1 MLIVLF
7 IIGMIQLYEQLVVPA
22 PKDVTS
28 VCGSNGNWGYAQ
40 INAVILTPG
49 QKYNIQLE
57 NPGYVTLSLGYYT
70 MAVSSY
76 GYSFSTNFNLT
87 GFNLNDYNN
96 YIGNTNITEYYMDTA
111 GFYGVSTAYAYGDNF
126 TLDLTDLNPQYAV
139 ILGLLKFDYITQ
151 FNTYSQI
158 KNGNQN
164 TYYLYGLSSALENV
178 FLPNGVPSLQINT
191 NTFLGIPVNINAQIN
206 VTSNTMGYRLNYNFL
221 INDETVSNTAF
232 IYPSDQSDI
241 TAVAQNPNILIQ
253 QNGSYNSNTDSLML
267 FEAPQNVTYYSIVQ
281 FGNGQTS
288 IVEAIG
294 SNPSSG
300 IPNTNAINDANI
312 GIPVPGIGGNVVE
325 LKSIYNNNG
334 FNDVWVI
341 SGTSN
346 ICQSNSTTFYVLP
359 PYFNPLN
366 ITLGQY
372 YIQLNSTNPSIIYQ
386 YIVQPPV
393 VQINTTSTSLTSS
406 QTSITSS
413 APKSTPTSPTT
424 SPIPIIA
431 LVLALVF
438 IGLGIYI
445 LIR

>member
-1 MLIVLF
+1 MTVVLF
-7 IIGMIQLYEQLVVPA
+7 IISMIQLYEQLVVPA
-22 PKDVTS
+22 PTNVTS
-28 VCGSNGNWGYAQ
+28 VCGSNANWGYAQ
-40 INAVILTPG
+40 INTVILTPG
-49 QKYNIQLE
+49 QKYNIQLKD
-57 NPGYVTLSLGYYT
+57 PGYITLSLGYYAMT
-70 MAVSSY
+70 VSSY
-76 GYSFSTNFNLT
+76 GYSFVANFNLT

-96 YIGNTNITEYYMDTA
+96 YIGNTNISGYYMDAA
-111 GFYGVSTAYAYGDNF
+111 GFYGVSTAYAYGDSF

-139 ILGLLKFDYITQ
+139 ILGLLKFDYISQ

-191 NTFLGIPVNINAQIN
+191 NTFLGIPVDINAQIN
-206 VTSNTMGYRLNYNFL
+206 VTSNAMGYRLNYNFL

-232 IYPSDQSDI
+232 NYPSDQSNV
-241 TAVAQNPNILIQ
+241 TAVAQNPNVLIQ
-253 QNGSYNSNTDSLML
+253 QNGSYNTNVNTLVL
-267 FEAPQNVTYYSIVQ
+267 FEPPQNVAYYSIVQ
-281 FGNGQTS
+281 YGNGQTG

-300 IPNTNAINDANI
+300 IPNTNAINDSNI
-312 GIPVPGIGGNVVE
+312 GIPVPGIGGNAIE

-341 SGTSN
+341 SGTLN
-346 ICQSNSTTFYVLP
+346 ICQPNSTTFYILP

-372 YIQLNSTNPSIIYQ
+372 YVQLNSTNPDIIYQ
-386 YIVQPPV
+386 YIVQPPI
-393 VQINTTSTSLTSS
+393 VQINTTSTNLTSS
-406 QTSITSS
+406 QSNTISS
-413 APKSTPTSPTT
+413 ATTHTPPNIPST
-424 SPIPIIA
+424 PIIA

-445 LIR
+445 SIR